1 MRKPNLNSLRMF
13 DASARHGSF
22 RAAAEELNLTQG
34 AVAQQVRKLEA
45 DIEQPLFTRLPRGL
59 ALTETGAQFHKD
71 IRKALGLIDRATESL
86 TPDGAL
92 VTLSVPPSVAS
103 KWLVPKLSDFAKAF
117 PHIILDLRAS
127 EALTDFRRDDVDLAI
142 RQGLMPEGT
151 GLAKHMLAPLDLC
164 AVASPSYAAGH
175 TTVRDPQGLSTHK
188 LIQDGHRHWT
198 QMFETYDLPL
208 PKNALSFNQTAL
220 AIDAAISGQG
230 IALAP
235 RLLATDAL
243 AAGQLV
249 EMWQAPDTNEAYYLL
264 HPKDVHPARD
274 RVIGWLLGQA

>member
-13 DASARHGSF
+13 DAAARHGNF

-71 IRKALGLIDRATESL
+71 IRKALGLIDRAIENL
-86 TPDGAL
+86 TPDSAL

-103 KWLVPKLSDFAKAF
+103 KWLVPRLSDFAKAF
-117 PHIILDLRAS
+117 PHITLDMRAS

-142 RQGLMPEGT
+142 RQGLMPEGS
-151 GLAKHMLAPLDLC
+151 GLTMHLLAPLDLC
-164 AVASPSYAAGH
+164 AVASPSYAVDYDA
-175 TTVRDPQGLSTHK
+175 VEDPQGFTAHK

-198 QMFETYDLPL
+198 QLFEAHDLPL
-208 PKNALSFNQTAL
+208 PTNALSFNQTGL

-230 IALAP
+230 VALAP
-235 RLLATDAL
+235 HLLTADAL

-249 EMWQAPDTNEAYYLL
+249 EVWQAPDIHEAYYLL
-264 HPKDVHPARD
+264 HPIEGHPARD
-274 RVIGWLLGQA
+274 TVIGWLLEQT